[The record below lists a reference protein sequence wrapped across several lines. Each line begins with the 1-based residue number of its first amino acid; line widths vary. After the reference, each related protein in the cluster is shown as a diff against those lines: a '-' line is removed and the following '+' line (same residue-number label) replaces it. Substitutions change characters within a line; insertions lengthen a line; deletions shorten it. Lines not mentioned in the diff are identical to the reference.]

1 MADSARTIETWAQYL
16 ERLEEPDSILHA
28 FLRYGYSKDTALIAM
43 ALEKIHSV
51 LVDQDED
58 EDDPWQAD

>member
-1 MADSARTIETWAQYL
+1 MADSTRTIETWAQYL

-43 ALEKIHSV
+43 ALEKIHSE
-51 LVDQDED
+51 LVDPED
-58 EDDPWQAD
+58 EDDTWKAD